1 VANSPWH
8 IGNTTVRNPYRLKD
22 GLRALARSP
31 LIGNLDSKRSEFSFA
46 ELLHESEVVHVAR
59 IESGKGEDYSDLGRK
74 WRSAL
79 DKMGFITP
87 KPTRNLKTGAIDPRL
102 QEAVTDF
109 PILTGRPYEL
119 TPQGERLARAG
130 TLPEEQDCFLRAM
143 LAYQLSSDDPEFTEP
158 FNPLRVTLRVIN
170 ELGKLGADAAVN
182 NEEVAAVVQF
192 VKSERAAE
200 RAAKAIIKYRSDR
213 KHAKNKNAFDRQWRS
228 LITKEVVDKRLRTFG
243 DYADSNMRY
252 LRITGLFSLKG
263 RGIQFA
269 PTREALINQILSS
282 PFTPRDEVSYLKAL
296 WQGAELP
303 TDREPEA
310 RITINSLAAALR
322 TRGEQIVLPNLLPLD
337 VRDLTHIRFGLEQQ
351 LETLQEKEF
360 ADKQASEWQDI
371 LEYIDHLS
379 GLKGS
384 KRRVPDSEGPAYL
397 EWSIWRAFLAID
409 SLTNKP
415 SEARRFQ
422 VDQDFLPI
430 RTAPGNG
437 PDMIF
442 EFNDFVLV
450 VEVTLSRASR
460 QEAMEGEPVRRHVAR
475 VIEEYEQAGKEVF
488 GLFIAVD
495 VDTNTAETFRIGSWY
510 KRDDTRLTLSIVP
523 MRLEQFARVFKTGF
537 SRGVLRP
544 EEVKRVLRSCLDR
557 REAEAPIWKRLIEDE
572 VATFTRGSSFSG
584 GLLEAQ
590 QS

>member
-1 VANSPWH
+1 MANSPWH

-22 GLRALARSP
+22 GLRVLALSP
-31 LIGNLDSKRSEFSFA
+31 LIGNLDSKRNEFSFA
-46 ELLHESEVVHVAR
+46 ELLHEAEVAHVAR
-59 IESGKGEDYSDLGRK
+59 IVSGKNKDYSDLGRK

-87 KPTRNLKTGAIDPRL
+87 KPTRYLETGSVDPLL
-102 QEAVTDF
+102 QEAVIDF
-109 PILTGRPYEL
+109 PTLTGRPYEL
-119 TPQGERLARAG
+119 TPQGERLIG
-130 TLPEEQDCFLRAM
+130 SVTLPEEQDCFLRAM
-143 LAYQLSSDDPEFTEP
+143 LAYQLPSDDPEFIEP
-158 FNPLRVTLRVIN
+158 FNPLRITLCIID
-170 ELGKLGADAAVN
+170 ELRKLGADASVN
-182 NEEVAAVVQF
+182 KEEMAAVVQF
-192 VKSERAAE
+192 VKSERAAK
-200 RAAKAIIKYRSDR
+200 RAAEAIVKYRAERKDVKNKRTFDR
-213 KHAKNKNAFDRQWRS
+213 KWRGQMTGTVIDTS
-228 LITKEVVDKRLRTFG
+228 LRTFG

-269 PTREALINQILSS
+269 PAREALIHQILAR
-282 PFTPRDEVSYLKAL
+282 PFLPRDEINYLKTL
-296 WQGAELP
+296 WNGAELP

-322 TRGEQIVLPNLLPLD
+322 TRGEQIVLPDLLPLD

-351 LETLQEKEF
+351 LENALEKEF
-360 ADKQASEWQDI
+360 ADRQATEWQDI
-371 LEYIDHLS
+371 LEYLDHLS
-379 GLKGS
+379 GIKGS

-409 SLTNKP
+409 SLINKP

-437 PDMIF
+437 PDMMF
-442 EFNDFVLV
+442 EFDDFVLV

-475 VIEEYEQAGKEVF
+475 VIEEYEQTGKEVY
-488 GLFIAVD
+488 GLFIAVE
-495 VDTNTAETFRIGSWY
+495 VDTNTAETFRVGSWY
-510 KRDDTRLTLSIVP
+510 KRDDTRLILSIVP
-523 MRLEQFARVFKTGF
+523 LRLEQFARIFKAGF
-537 SRGVLRP
+537 ARGVLQP
-544 EEVKRVLRSCLDR
+544 HEVRRMLSTCLDR

-572 VATFTRGSSFSG
+572 VATFTG
-584 GLLEAQ
+584 GLWI
-590 QS
+590 